1 MPPAV
6 EAQYLNRWTSR
17 EVPPPLIFEDEILG
31 GKINSFR
38 IKKKSMYN
46 FGGLKIL

>member
-6 EAQYLNRWTSR
+6 EAQYLNRWTAT

-38 IKKKSMYN
+38 IKKN
-46 FGGLKIL
+46 PCIILGG